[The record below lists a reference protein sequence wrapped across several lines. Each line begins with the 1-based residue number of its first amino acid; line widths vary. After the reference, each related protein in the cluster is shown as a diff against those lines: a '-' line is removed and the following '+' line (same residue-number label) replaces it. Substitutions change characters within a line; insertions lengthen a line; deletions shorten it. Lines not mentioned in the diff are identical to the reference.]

1 MLEDKTIVVCGAGP
15 GLGAEIARGAL
26 RDGANVVLTA
36 RTEKKLTRLAQ
47 DLDAPERVAISV
59 GDIKSEKDCATLASV
74 ANERFGGVDA
84 LALVAAVDNTW
95 GGVMDSDLET
105 WRNALETN
113 VIGSAHVVR
122 ALVPSMRTR
131 GGGSIVLI
139 GSQSSFLPQ
148 MSQIGY
154 ASSKG
159 AMISAMYYM
168 AQELGPDKIRVNTVI
183 PTWMWGPPVEAYVG
197 MMAKQQGVAE
207 DEIVAGITKNMPLGE
222 IPADEDVAEAVLFL
236 ASSRARMITGQ
247 HLMVNAGEFMP

>member
-1 MLEDKTIVVCGAGP
+1 MLENKTIVVCGAGP

-26 RDGANVVLTA
+26 RDGANIVLTA
-36 RTEKKLTRLAQ
+36 RTEKKLEALAAELANP
-47 DLDAPERVAISV
+47 DRVAISV
-59 GDIKSEKDCATLASV
+59 GDIKSEEDCAALAALAS
-74 ANERFGGVDA
+74 ERFGGIDA

-95 GGVMDSDLET
+95 GGVMDSDLEA

-122 ALVPSMRTR
+122 AVVPSMRER

-139 GSQSSFLPQ
+139 GSQASFLPQ

-168 AQELGPDKIRVNTVI
+168 AQELGPDRIRVNTVI

-197 MMAKQQGVAE
+197 MMAKQREVSE
-207 DEIVAGITKNMPLGE
+207 EEIVADITKNMPLGE
-222 IPADEDVAEAVLFL
+222 IPSDDDVAEAVLFL
-236 ASSRARMITGQ
+236 ASPRARMITGQ